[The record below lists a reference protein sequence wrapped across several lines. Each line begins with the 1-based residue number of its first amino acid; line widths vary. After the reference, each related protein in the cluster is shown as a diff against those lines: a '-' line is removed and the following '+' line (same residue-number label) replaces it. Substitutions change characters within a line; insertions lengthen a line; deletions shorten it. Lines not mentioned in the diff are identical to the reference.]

1 MRSRMRTAGILLLT
15 AAATL
20 AIGVAGCSLF
30 GEKGTVTISLTDA
43 PIDAASVKGVYITV
57 SEIQYNLSTGGEDN
71 WRTFEN
77 FLGPRTIDLLSKTD
91 GVAEAL
97 GTLAMP
103 AGQYNQIRFML
114 DAPEEGTGLTAKPPS
129 YILFKDDSW
138 AALFIPSADKTG
150 FKAVSAFQVPVNG
163 NVSITADFDLRRSIR
178 TTNRHSAL
186 TYLMRPTLRLVVEN
200 EAGRIT
206 GKGTNLPVGHTVAVF
221 AYADGTYAAAE
232 ATPPAAD
239 STSTTQFAGTV
250 TSATLKLDAAT
261 GDWRYVLAFLA
272 AGTYDLVVASFDP
285 ATQTWYTVKGYIPDV
300 VVSAGQATA
309 ADFDWDTIP
318 ATLP

>member
-1 MRSRMRTAGILLLT
+1 MKSRTSTAGILLLT
-15 AAATL
+15 AGAIL
-20 AIGVAGCSLF
+20 AIGLAGCSLF

-43 PIDAASVKGVYITV
+43 PIDVASVKEVNITV
-57 SEIQYNLSTGGEDN
+57 SEIQYNLSTGGADN
-71 WRTFEN
+71 WRTFTD
-77 FLGPRTIDLLSKTD
+77 FQGPRTIDLLSKTD
-91 GVAEAL
+91 GVAEVLGAL
-97 GTLAMP
+97 ALP

-114 DAPEEGTGLTAKPPS
+114 DAPEDGTSVTAKPSS
-129 YILFKDDSW
+129 YILFNDDSW

-150 FKAVSAFQVPVNG
+150 FKAVNAFQVPVNG

-178 TTNRHSAL
+178 TTGRHSAT

-206 GKGTNLPVGHTVAVF
+206 GKGANLPVGQTVAVF
-221 AYADGTYAAAE
+221 AYADGTYTAAE

-250 TSATLKLDAAT
+250 TSATLKLDAAS
-261 GDWRYVLAFLA
+261 GEWRYVLAFLA
-272 AGTYDLVVASFDP
+272 AGTYDLVVASCDP
-285 ATQTWYTVKGYIPDV
+285 ATETWYTVKGCIPDV

-309 ADFDWDTIP
+309 ADFDWNTIP
-318 ATLP
+318 AALP